1 MLADTPRKGL
11 GLGTKILIGMAAGAV
26 LGAFLGERVSIVEP
40 VGDVFIRLLIMAA
53 VPLVFFNLLAGLT
66 TLTDLR
72 TFGRL
77 ASRILV
83 FFVLTT
89 VLALVLGLVA
99 MALVRPGDG
108 VVLRE
113 SVDREVGAAPSVLEI
128 LTDLVPTNIFAAFA
142 EGNVTQLVVVSVLLG
157 IATLLLPEGPRDRLR
172 AAFADLADLF
182 RKVVDLIL
190 LVAPYGI
197 GALMAVTVGRYGAE
211 LFGPMAGF
219 LAGVWGAQV
228 VLVALYLTMLR
239 ALSDR
244 GPVRFLRE
252 TGAVWATTLSTTSS
266 LASLSVSLDVAEQ
279 IDLPRPVY
287 AFTLPLGAQI
297 NKDGTAIMLMAVV
310 MFTAQAAGVQMT
322 PAEIFTL
329 LLMGFLLSMGSGGI
343 PAGGYVVA
351 LILVESFGL
360 PLELA
365 AVVGGIYRLVDMGNT
380 TVNVM
385 GDMIGTAVVAHSEA
399 GSRRQPEG

>member
-1 MLADTPRKGL
+1 
-11 GLGTKILIGMAAGAV
+11 MAAGAV

-142 EGNVTQLVVVSVLLG
+142 ASRSSWSCRCCWGSPRSCCRKAR
-157 IATLLLPEGPRDRLR
+157 ATDCGP
-172 AAFADLADLF
+172 
-182 RKVVDLIL
+182 
-190 LVAPYGI
+190 P
-197 GALMAVTVGRYGAE
+197 
-211 LFGPMAGF
+211 
-219 LAGVWGAQV
+219 
-228 VLVALYLTMLR
+228 
-239 ALSDR
+239 
-244 GPVRFLRE
+244 
-252 TGAVWATTLSTTSS
+252 
-266 LASLSVSLDVAEQ
+266 
-279 IDLPRPVY
+279 
-287 AFTLPLGAQI
+287 
-297 NKDGTAIMLMAVV
+297 
-310 MFTAQAAGVQMT
+310 
-322 PAEIFTL
+322 
-329 LLMGFLLSMGSGGI
+329 
-343 PAGGYVVA
+343 
-351 LILVESFGL
+351 
-360 PLELA
+360 
-365 AVVGGIYRLVDMGNT
+365 
-380 TVNVM
+380 
-385 GDMIGTAVVAHSEA
+385 
-399 GSRRQPEG
+399 SRT

>member
-1 MLADTPRKGL
+1 
-11 GLGTKILIGMAAGAV
+11 MAAGAV

>member
-113 SVDREVGAAPSVLEI
+113 S
-128 LTDLVPTNIFAAFA
+128 
-142 EGNVTQLVVVSVLLG
+142 
-157 IATLLLPEGPRDRLR
+157 
-172 AAFADLADLF
+172 
-182 RKVVDLIL
+182 
-190 LVAPYGI
+190 
-197 GALMAVTVGRYGAE
+197 
-211 LFGPMAGF
+211 
-219 LAGVWGAQV
+219 W
-228 VLVALYLTMLR
+228 
-239 ALSDR
+239 
-244 GPVRFLRE
+244 
-252 TGAVWATTLSTTSS
+252 
-266 LASLSVSLDVAEQ
+266 
-279 IDLPRPVY
+279 
-287 AFTLPLGAQI
+287 
-297 NKDGTAIMLMAVV
+297 TAK
-310 MFTAQAAGVQMT
+310 
-322 PAEIFTL
+322 
-329 LLMGFLLSMGSGGI
+329 
-343 PAGGYVVA
+343 
-351 LILVESFGL
+351 
-360 PLELA
+360 
-365 AVVGGIYRLVDMGNT
+365 
-380 TVNVM
+380 
-385 GDMIGTAVVAHSEA
+385 
-399 GSRRQPEG
+399 

>member
-1 MLADTPRKGL
+1 
-11 GLGTKILIGMAAGAV
+11 MAAGAV

-66 TLTDLR
+66 ALTDLR